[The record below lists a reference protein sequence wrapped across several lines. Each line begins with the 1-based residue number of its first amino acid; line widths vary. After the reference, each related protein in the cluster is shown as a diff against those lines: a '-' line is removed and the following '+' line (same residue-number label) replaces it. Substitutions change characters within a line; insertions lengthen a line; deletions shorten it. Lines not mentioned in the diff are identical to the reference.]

1 MPDALINDYMFWQEG
16 ESLLIGHLKREIDA
30 RVMTKT
36 RLRVEV
42 LKVRLPFAFLETGV
56 PLASV
61 RLV

>member
-16 ESLLIGHLKREIDA
+16 ESLLMGHLKREIDA

-42 LKVRLPFAFLETGV
+42 VKVSCLLRMPNQSHGAG
-56 PLASV
+56 
-61 RLV
+61 